1 MKFTIEMNI
10 YELNRSIKS
19 GTLEALVA
27 DVQAHEE
34 ETRRAPKAEKEVK
47 APAPDPEKK
56 EEKKAPDILQWL
68 LTPTEEKNEDT
79 TPEITEVEVRAKFV
93 ELSKKGK
100 KAELKT
106 LLDEMGVSKVSE
118 LKPEQYAETMK
129 RLEAI

>member
-56 EEKKAPDILQWL
+56 EEKKAPD
-68 LTPTEEKNEDT
+68 TPTEEKNEDT

-118 LKPEQYAETMK
+118 LKPEQYAEAMK

>member
-56 EEKKAPDILQWL
+56 EEKKAPD
-68 LTPTEEKNEDT
+68 TPTEEKNEDT

-118 LKPEQYAETMK
+118 LKPEQYAEAMK
-129 RLEAI
+129 RLEVI

>member
-34 ETRRAPKAEKEVK
+34 ETRKTPKVEKEVK

-56 EEKKAPDILQWL
+56 EEKKAPD
-68 LTPTEEKNEDT
+68 TPTEEKNEDT

-118 LKPEQYAETMK
+118 LKPEQYAEAMK